1 MENSFIFDQV
11 TPFKNDYACVRIGD
25 KWGIIERNGY
35 WVIKSKYDYLSA
47 IAQDLFI
54 VRNDN
59 KYGVMDI
66 TENIIIPSEFDLL
79 KSFRYMTYD
88 NYLIAIK
95 NNKYGI
101 INLKGES
108 VVPFEYEYISSGSTL
123 YFEVVKDGKFGAIDI
138 SNNVIVPFE
147 YDSELIFGK
156 DFVIC
161 GKYKC
166 IVENDEVQSYVLYG
180 ITDYIGN
187 NLIPFEYKE
196 LKPFGE
202 DKNIAEYPLSDLTFS
217 AKKQNDKYIIING
230 DNKQICEQE
239 FESITPES
247 IKVYS
252 ARINGKDCAIDK
264 FGNIKIQTGKYKN
277 IYGFIDINENECVAI
292 AVNENNE
299 EALINQNGEIIV
311 PFEAEYKTNGFMYTR
326 QNTILMQKNNKF
338 GVIDNDNNTI
348 IPFIYDWIYYE
359 GKEKYSGA
367 NIGDKWG
374 YIDGNGTP
382 LYIKTKDEVDN
393 GQLKLV

>member
-11 TPFKNDYACVRIGD
+11 TPFRNDYACVRIGD

-35 WVIKSKYDYLSA
+35 WVIKPKYDYLSA

-54 VRNDN
+54 MQNNN

-66 TENIIIPSEFDLL
+66 TENIIIPSKFDML
-79 KSFRYMTYD
+79 KSFTYKPYD
-88 NYLIAIK
+88 NYLIAAK

-108 VVPFEYEYISSGSTL
+108 VIPFEYEYISTKSTL
-123 YFEVVKDGKFGAIDI
+123 YFLAVKDGKYGAIDI
-138 SNNVIVPFE
+138 NNNVIVPFE
-147 YDSELIFGK
+147 YDSELILGK
-156 DFVIC
+156 DFVIG

-166 IVENDEVQSYVLYG
+166 IVENDEVQSYILYG
-180 ITDYIGN
+180 ITDYNSN
-187 NLIPFEYKE
+187 NLILFEYKE

-202 DKNIAEYPLSDLTFS
+202 NKNIAEYSLSDLTFS
-217 AKKQNDKYIIING
+217 VKKQNDKFIIVNG

-239 FESITPES
+239 FEHITPES

-264 FGNIKIQTGKYKN
+264 FGNIKIPTGKYEN
-277 IYGFIDINENECVAI
+277 IYCFIDMNENECVAV
-292 AVNENNE
+292 AMNENFE
-299 EALINQNGEIIV
+299 ECLINQNGEIII
-311 PFEAEYKTNGFMYTR
+311 PFGAGYKTGGFMYTR
-326 QNTILMQKNNKF
+326 DNTILMQKNNKF
-338 GVIDNDNNTI
+338 GVIDINNNI
-348 IPFIYDWIYYE
+348 IVPFIYDWIYYE

-367 NIGDKWG
+367 NIDDKWG
-374 YIDGNGTP
+374 YINGNGTP
-382 LYIKTKDEVDN
+382 LYIKTKDEIDN